1 MLFKSGLTAQHIK
14 MYPRDWEFYSVLG
27 VPMAGTQGRLLLSE
41 LVAYDPS
48 NVSNF
53 VYFQKQ
59 VLRCVAAWMD
69 WAVYT
74 PDFLYDLQNIFLG
87 QGEKSNQSEVIQ
99 MNI

>member
-1 MLFKSGLTAQHIK
+1 
-14 MYPRDWEFYSVLG
+14 
-27 VPMAGTQGRLLLSE
+27 MAGTQGRLLLSE
-41 LVAYDPS
+41 LTAHDAC

-53 VYFQKQ
+53 VYFYFQKQ

-87 QGEKSNQSEVIQ
+87 HSEKSNQSEVMWIS
-99 MNI
+99 I